1 MADPVV
7 DTTPMTDNTEP
18 DFTPVMIYG
27 IVADVMVILPIILY
41 MVLSDTTNMYNQY
54 HQTMINML
62 TSAWMPFA
70 ITWIIVM
77 ASDSPMARTALT
89 GALTMAGLG
98 PFALQWVGLMAFIM
112 AAHDAVKLGESENL
126 IFLFLYIGGNIGT
139 VVMHWML
146 SASVQDWIVN
156 APFATEEAPMEEV
169 AVADEE
175 AEEGDEDF

>member
-27 IVADVMVILPIILY
+27 IVADVMVVLPIILY
-41 MVLSDTTNMYNQY
+41 MVLNDTTNMYNQY

-77 ASDSPMARTALT
+77 AADSPMARTALT
-89 GALTMAGLG
+89 GALT
-98 PFALQWVGLMAFIM
+98 M